1 MIFQRSLIRYLFRR
15 YLFLFP
21 HPFLAFISPFLIS
34 FSLECRDA
42 GQLRF
47 PQFNFNLC
55 PLSEERFNYWGGNGN
70 NTECYLRLFSSHAQM
85 LYDFFSLCW
94 TVSLDAGCLFQ
105 ICHFVSITKKLSFE
119 NVSNLYGNIFQK
131 RSSWYSDL
139 CEYK

>member
-15 YLFLFP
+15 YLFLFS

-85 LYDFFSLCW
+85 LYDFFSS
-94 TVSLDAGCLFQ
+94 VGQSPSMRDAYSKFA
-105 ICHFVSITKKLSFE
+105 ISFRSDNEETFVW
-119 NVSNLYGNIFQK
+119 K
-131 RSSWYSDL
+131 RVQFVWKYFSETFFL
-139 CEYK
+139 VLRLMRI